1 MLGPIGLETWICI
14 DQAVPELLLLL
25 LFVVMSRKSIF
36 QYQVNLPYI
45 AVVNS
50 NR

>member
-1 MLGPIGLETWICI
+1 MLGPIGFETWIRI
-14 DQAVPELLLLL
+14 DQAALELLL

-45 AVVNS
+45 TVVNS